1 MMSVMRAVEHSP
13 NTWTPGSKMENVV
26 TNSMANAGFVLVS
39 TLFIVH

>member
-13 NTWTPGSKMENVV
+13 NTWTPRRKTENGV
-26 TNSMANAGFVLVS
+26 TNVMANAGFILVS